1 MKRFICSI
9 LTLLLIVT
17 MIPIT
22 ALANTISIY
31 EPVLSIDSMDIPSVD
46 PGSSKSIQF
55 YLKNSG
61 GGAYDVTV
69 TPVFEEPLHLTV

>member
-55 YLKNSG
+55 YLKKIQ
-61 GGAYDVTV
+61 VEV
-69 TPVFEEPLHLTV
+69 HMMLQ